1 MKLILTADV
10 PNLGAPG
17 DIVEVKDGYGR
28 NYLLP
33 RQLAI
38 PATRGAEKQVAAIKR
53 AQKARQIRDLGHA
66 REVAGQLGNLSVTVK
81 AKAAGDSG
89 RLFGSV
95 TAADV
100 VDAVR
105 AAGGPPIDR
114 RAVEVPGQIKTVGNH
129 AVTIRLHPEVTTEL
143 GVEVVAS

>member
-1 MKLILTADV
+1 MRLILTADV

-33 RQLAI
+33 RSLAVV
-38 PATRGAEKQVAAIKR
+38 ATRGAEKQVASIKR
-53 AQKARQIRDLGHA
+53 AQKAREIRDLGHA
-66 REVAGQLGNLSVTVK
+66 REVAGQLSSLAVTVK
-81 AKAAGDSG
+81 AKAAGDTG

-105 AAGGPPIDR
+105 AAGGPALDR
-114 RAVEVPGQIKTVGNH
+114 RAVEVPGHIKSVGKH
-129 AVTIRLHPEVTTEL
+129 AVTVRLHPEVTTDL
-143 GVEVVAS
+143 DVAVVAS